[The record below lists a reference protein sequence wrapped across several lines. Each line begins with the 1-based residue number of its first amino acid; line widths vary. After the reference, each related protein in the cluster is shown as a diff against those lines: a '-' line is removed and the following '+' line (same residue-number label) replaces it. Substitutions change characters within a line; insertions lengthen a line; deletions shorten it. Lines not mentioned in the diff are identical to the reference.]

1 MNRIGHGWVQWRMS
15 VSGNL
20 ATEHRLDWIRQRLD
34 DHGQVRIADTAAEL
48 EVSEMTIRRDLQEL
62 EARGVARRVR
72 GGAVAVGP
80 MAFADR
86 HKSRARAKA
95 RIAAKLLDL
104 VPATGAI
111 GLDASSTLLRLA
123 TAIDSGRD
131 LVVLTNGWET
141 FHALQG
147 KAGVTALLSGG
158 ELDART
164 GSLVGPIAGR
174 AAGSLLLSRLFIS
187 AAAADPESGPS
198 EPCLE
203 EAEVKRSMAAVAG
216 EVVLAVDSTKLG
228 ARSVATSVAWDDIG
242 LLVTELDPADARL
255 AAYRELAEII

>member
-1 MNRIGHGWVQWRMS
+1 MS

-20 ATEHRLDWIRQRLD
+20 ATEHRLEWIRRHLD
-34 DHGQVRIADTAAEL
+34 DHGQVRIADAATTL
-48 EVSEMTIRRDLQEL
+48 AVSEMTVRRDLQEL
-62 EARGVARRVR
+62 EAQGLARRVR

-86 HKSRARAKA
+86 HKSRPRAKA
-95 RIAAKLLDL
+95 RIAAKLMDL

-111 GLDASSTLLRLA
+111 GIDASSTLVRLA
-123 TAIDSGRD
+123 TAIESGRD
-131 LVVLTNGWET
+131 LTVLTNGWET
-141 FHALQG
+141 FRAMQG
-147 KAGVTALLSGG
+147 KAGVTPLLSGG

-164 GSLVGPIAGR
+164 GSLVGPVACR

-187 AAAADPESGPS
+187 AAAVDPVLGPS

-203 EAEVKRSMAAVAG
+203 EADVKRSLAAVAA

-228 ARSVATSVAWDDIG
+228 ARSVATSLGWDDIG
-242 LLVTELDPADARL
+242 LIVTELDPDDARL
-255 AAYRELAEII
+255 ADYRDLAEVI